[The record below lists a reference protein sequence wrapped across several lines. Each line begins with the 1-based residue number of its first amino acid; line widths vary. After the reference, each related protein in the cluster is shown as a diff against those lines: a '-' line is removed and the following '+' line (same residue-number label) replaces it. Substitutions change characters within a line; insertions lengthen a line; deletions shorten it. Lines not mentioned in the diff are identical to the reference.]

1 MGKFKSISMI
11 ACAAILFSCTDEDNS
26 KTTNP
31 TASEVIDRV
40 DNGEW
45 KIINYVKNGA
55 EETEQFADFEFT
67 FDNQNVLNAT
77 SGTTVYAGSWIVRDA
92 EGGEVDFNISFTGPD
107 EFADLSDD
115 WSVVQVSKKMVKLKE
130 VTDAGT
136 NYLTFKR
143 QG

>member
-11 ACAAILFSCTDEDNS
+11 ACAAFLFSCTDEDNS

-45 KIINYVKNGA
+45 KIINYVVNGA
-55 EETEQFADFEFT
+55 EETEHFSDFEFT
-67 FDNQNVLNAT
+67 FDNQHILNAT
-77 SGTTVYAGSWIVRDA
+77 SGTTVYAGSWTVTDA

-115 WSVVQVSKKMVKLKE
+115 WSVVQVSKSMVKLE
-130 VTDAGT
+130 GETDAGT

-143 QG
+143 QQ